1 MIKQNKIEIK
11 LKNPL
16 ILSFNFFLV
25 SQNHKRKKIP
35 LNCAKTGIFD
45 SPTRSQNILM
55 YVSLC
60 LAQNQANGDNFI
72 FYLCLEKDSAILNFL
87 SRKSLR

>member
-16 ILSFNFFLV
+16 ILSCNF
-25 SQNHKRKKIP
+25 SGITKAQEKKIP
-35 LNCAKTGIFD
+35 LNCAKTGIFNR
-45 SPTRSQNILM
+45 PKRSKNILM